1 MDSDFETINNYIYSI
16 WKLDEA
22 TFASLIAD
30 DAVITYTFNGVPIT
44 SNKKSFVERLHVGH
58 FDTSVNTLKRNMIK
72 ISIEKLVTGTY
83 LVTDICVMERNG
95 QGRDETGPGSYYY
108 DSHGQICVANGKI
121 TKIDYHFKK
130 SRI

>member
-1 MDSDFETINNYIYSI
+1 MDSDFETINNYIYAI

-30 DAVITYTFNGVPIT
+30 DAVITYTFNGVPTT
-44 SNKKSFVERLHVGH
+44 SDKKTFIERLHVGH
-58 FDTSVNTLKRNMIK
+58 FTNTLKRNMIK
-72 ISIEKLVTGTY
+72 ISIEKVVTGTY

-108 DSHGQICVANGKI
+108 DSHGKISVSNGKV

-130 SRI
+130 NRI